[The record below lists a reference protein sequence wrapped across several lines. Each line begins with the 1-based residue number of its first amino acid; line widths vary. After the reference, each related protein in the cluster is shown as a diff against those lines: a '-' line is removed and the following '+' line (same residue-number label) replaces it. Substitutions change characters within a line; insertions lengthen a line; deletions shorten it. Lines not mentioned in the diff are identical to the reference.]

1 MEGTLKKLTNGDEGI
16 IIGYFALIALYCDL
30 SYLKQSINQSVSQ
43 SINQSVNQSIN
54 QSINLF
60 ISQSSNHSLSSL
72 IEGTL
77 LECLS

>member
-43 SINQSVNQSIN
+43 SINLSVNQSIN
-54 QSINLF
+54 QSVHQSVIQSFSFLF
-60 ISQSSNHSLSSL
+60 D
-72 IEGTL
+72 
-77 LECLS
+77 